1 MVLKPGECI
10 FYDYFAYIFE
20 NSGDILKTRFQDDMI
35 IDNEFVSKEFYTYRP
50 QQLLCSVKTLYK
62 TQSNF

>member
-50 QQLLCSVKTLYK
+50 QQLLC
-62 TQSNF
+62 